1 MLPSRVSCSV
11 CTEYLQSKINS
22 GKFERSYCDQVDTEN
37 SKSTFDTQHRTST
50 FLSFS
55 KRQDSRT
62 AAIEQRAADLLGS
75 WTSQSVEPL
84 QLVRYLPG
92 QFFCV
97 HHDMGDLD
105 DDGSVALPNK
115 TPFSKRRLV
124 TIFCYMNAVDEG
136 GSTYFPACGDL
147 RVAPLAGR
155 AVVFA
160 NVKSDGLPDPRTVH
174 AGEPVVKGIKYGL
187 NIWLCEE

>member
-1 MLPSRVSCSV
+1 MRRYHFSHLHIVLFP
-11 CTEYLQSKINS
+11 EYLQSKIDS
-22 GKFERSYCDQVDTEN
+22 GKFEKSFVDKVDPED

-55 KRQDSRT
+55 KRQDTRT

-84 QLVRYLPG
+84 QLVKYLPG
-92 QFFCV
+92 QFFGV

-115 TPFSKRRLV
+115 TLYSKRRLV
-124 TIFCYMNAVDEG
+124 TIFCYMNAVEEG
-136 GSTYFPACGDL
+136 GATYFPACGDL
-147 RVAPLAGR
+147 RVARPPRGDGR
-155 AVVFA
+155 
-160 NVKSDGLPDPRTVH
+160 R
-174 AGEPVVKGIKYGL
+174 
-187 NIWLCEE
+187 